1 MKKRRIMKFIGRTC
15 LAIYSLVIH
24 AIDSATLLFVMRKQR
39 ESDPLKK
46 VLIVRLDA
54 IGDFILWLDAAKE
67 FRRLF
72 AAGQFRITLL
82 GNRIWTPL
90 AESIPFFDEVL
101 SLERSR
107 FSSGSVYRYKALKRM
122 RQAGFDIVIQPTSS
136 REFLLGDSVVR
147 FCGAKER
154 IGFEGDCSNILPFL
168 KRISDNWYTRL
179 VHASREP
186 LMELER
192 NAEFLRGLGLPA
204 FRCGIPELRNIFP
217 PSRSTGLPDYYVL
230 FPGVGF
236 PIRQWPVK
244 NLADLATRI
253 YKATGWTGIVCG
265 GPGEQEVGDT
275 LLRDTDAPLENRSGL
290 TSLQELASLIAGVRL
305 VVANE
310 TSAIHI
316 AAAVSTPAVC
326 ILGGGHYGRFVPYR
340 IETPTERPLPVPV
353 TYTMDC
359 FYCNWDCIY
368 DLRKDEPAP
377 CLRNISVDAV
387 WHAVRQILSRI
398 SMTPSEK
405 DGRSTE

>member
-1 MKKRRIMKFIGRTC
+1 MKKRRMMKFIGRTY
-15 LAIYSLVIH
+15 LAIYSLIMH
-24 AIDSATLLFVMRKQR
+24 AIDSASLLFVMRKQR
-39 ESDPLKK
+39 ESDPLKN

-54 IGDFILWLDAAKE
+54 IGDFFLWLDAAKE

-72 AAGQFRITLL
+72 PAGQFRITLL

-107 FSSGSVYRYKALKRM
+107 FSSGSMYRYQTLKHIR
-122 RQAGFDIVIQPTSS
+122 RSGYDIVIQPTSS

-147 FCGAKER
+147 FSGAKER
-154 IGFEGDCSNILPFL
+154 IASEGDCSNILPFL

-204 FRCGIPELRNIFP
+204 FRCGISELQNIFL

-230 FPGVGF
+230 FPGVGL
-236 PIRQWPVK
+236 PIKQWPVE
-244 NLADLATRI
+244 NFAGLAERI
-253 YKATGWTGIVCG
+253 YKDTGWTGIVCG
-265 GPGEQEVGDT
+265 GPGEEGIGDS
-275 LLRDTDAPLENRSGL
+275 LLRSTDAPLENRSGR
-290 TSLQELASLIAGVRL
+290 TSLQELASLIAGARL
-305 VVANE
+305 VVAND

-353 TYTMDC
+353 VYTMDC
-359 FYCNWDCIY
+359 YYCNWDCIY
-368 DLRKDEPAP
+368 YPKKDDAAP
-377 CLRNISVDAV
+377 CVRNISVDAA
-387 WHAVRQILSRI
+387 WDTVRQILTRI
-398 SMTPSEK
+398 AMAPTK
-405 DGRSTE
+405 KNGRAAE